1 MPIPVMPA
9 MAWTRAS
16 RWDSPK
22 NGPTTPGARWMKPL
36 ELRSPRLKRTTAVG
50 GPGNATQLFHRLF
63 NRWTSGARSREPNFG
78 SRLSGADCREPTV
91 GSRLSDV
98 TRPDVIE
105 RIEMRVTRHVAKLQS
120 PSEFKWA
127 SHVWPAFAEPSLTLA
142 APWGFQTRPA
152 ERPVPDRR
160 CQVCERCLG
169 RRQPVTLAVVTVRP
183 CVQFRRSRRW
193 LRARIGTGTCGLFF
207 LLAMAAMARRRTRRL
222 RHAAGNV
229 RA

>member
-1 MPIPVMPA
+1 MGQPEE
-9 MAWTRAS
+9 WTDYTGRAV
-16 RWDSPK
+16 DE
-22 NGPTTPGARWMKPL
+22 TTGVAKSAVEAHYGRRGARQ
-36 ELRSPRLKRTTAVG
+36 RDAVVSPAVQ
-50 GPGNATQLFHRLF
+50 PVDIRRAQ
-63 NRWTSGARSREPNFG
+63 SGTEF
-78 SRLSGADCREPTV
+78 REPTV